1 VGVTARGVATAA
13 PRWLRCAVL
22 PGGGGPVHGW
32 AGPWPHDVRWWDPDA
47 RNRGAL
53 WQVVAGE
60 SACLVLV
67 TQGRATVCAVY
78 D

>member
-1 VGVTARGVATAA
+1 
-13 PRWLRCAVL
+13 VL

-32 AGPWPHDVRWWDPDA
+32 AGPWPHDVRWWDPDT